1 MIEIMPSLPTESD
14 VVTLKVVTIACHNG
28 DVRLINENPV
38 FTIELKTGIC
48 FQPLP
53 MLDKTFQIGQLPS
66 GNYTARL
73 VFIEASDPGSNPVL
87 TSNIIE
93 SKAFTVSGSQARSIP
108 TLDTISIL
116 LLTVTL
122 ALTVGKF
129 MGKKTITSQ
138 TR

>member
-1 MIEIMPSLPTESD
+1 MIEIMPSSPTESD
-14 VVTLKVVTIACHNG
+14 VVTLKVVKTACHNG

-53 MLDKTFQIGQLPS
+53 TLAESFQIGQLPP

-73 VFIEASDPGSNPVL
+73 VFIEASDPGSNPVF
-87 TSNIIE
+87 TSSIIE
-93 SKAFTVSGSQARSIP
+93 SKVFTVSGSQARSIP
-108 TLDTISIL
+108 TLDTISII
-116 LLTVTL
+116 LLTMTL
-122 ALTVGKF
+122 ALTVRKF
-129 MGKKTITSQ
+129 MGKKAMVSQ

>member
-1 MIEIMPSLPTESD
+1 MIEIMPPLPTESD

-53 MLDKTFQIGQLPS
+53 ILDKSFQIGQLPS

-73 VFIEASDPGSNPVL
+73 VFIEASNPVL

-116 LLTVTL
+116 LLTITL